1 MTLDHQNFE
10 TLAVTVNEKI
20 CSIQFNRPEAGNSIN
35 AQLVEE
41 FDAVTRYCADAQN
54 GISILLLEGNSEAFS
69 SGGDF
74 NAAASGSAAPDAGQL
89 YDIWHRMT
97 SGPFVSISLVEGRVN
112 AGGIGFIAASDVVL
126 AGPSATF
133 GLSEMLFGLFP
144 ACVLPFLI
152 RRVGR
157 QKAHYMTL
165 MTKTIDVQEALS
177 WHLVDQ
183 TSDNTAL
190 MLRQHLTR
198 LQRLDK
204 QAITTYKSYMNGIH
218 GNDLL
223 ATRKPATDA
232 NQSMFSDAKIQ
243 ANIKRYV
250 DELKFPWEA

>member
-1 MTLDHQNFE
+1 MTINHQNLK
-10 TLAVTVNEKI
+10 TLAVTVNEKV
-20 CSIQFNRPEAGNSIN
+20 CRVQFNRPEAGNSIN

-41 FDAVTRYCADAQN
+41 FDVITRYCAEAQN
-54 GISILLLEGNSEAFS
+54 GISILLLEGNSEVFS

-74 NAAASGSAAPDAGQL
+74 NAAASGNTGPDAAQL
-89 YDIWHRMT
+89 YDIWHRMAT
-97 SGPFVSISLVEGRVN
+97 GSFVSISLVEGRVN
-112 AGGIGFIAASDVVL
+112 AGGVGFIAASDIVL

-152 RRVGR
+152 RRIGR

-165 MTKTIDVQEALS
+165 MTKTLDAQEALS

-190 MLRQHLTR
+190 LLRQHLTR
-198 LQRLDK
+198 LQRLDR
-204 QAITTYKSYMNGIH
+204 QAITVYKSYITGIQSD
-218 GNDLL
+218 DLQ
-223 ATRKPATDA
+223 AAKKPAVDA
-232 NQSMFSDAKIQ
+232 NQSMFANANIQ

-250 DELKFPWEA
+250 NELKFPWEA